1 MEQENE
7 IKKHMRFIIQDICDK
22 IGPRAPCSQKEAE
35 CANYIENELKK
46 YTEDTRIENF
56 YCHPGSY
63 KATFRI
69 PMLNLIISTIF
80 YWLYFFNP
88 NVWFLISSLIFVSTS
103 VIIIQFNLLRNIEL
117 IDPFFK
123 KKKSSNVLAKF
134 KPENKTKR
142 IIIIGGHHD
151 SNYEFK
157 ILKKSPIL
165 FGIFMAFSVIFNH
178 LMLGVFVLKIVLHI
192 KANYYLF
199 IQEIDLIFLI
209 ILSSISPIL
218 VYTAINIIS
227 NTPVMGADD
236 NLSAIAVLMSV
247 AQFLRNNKLKNIE
260 IWIVSHGC
268 EEWGDRGSK
277 RFSKKHYNELNR
289 HNALTIN
296 LDMIGGKGQLLK
308 LVTSESIFIVKHF
321 KELISELSKIC
332 EDLKI
337 PYLKGSIEAYTD
349 SMAYSQNKINA
360 CSIISMPKK
369 GFPTHYHTTNDTIEK
384 IDFNNLWNCYQI
396 LIEFIKKIDADK
408 ILI

>member
-7 IKKHMRFIIQDICDK
+7 TKKYMYFIIQDICEK
-22 IGPRAPCSQKEAE
+22 IGPRAPCSEEETE
-35 CANYIENELKK
+35 CVNYIENELKK
-46 YTEDTRIENF
+46 YTEDTKIENF

-69 PMLNLIISTIF
+69 PMLNLVISTIF
-80 YWLYFFNP
+80 YWIYFFYTNELL
-88 NVWFLISSLIFVSTS
+88 LISSLILVLLS
-103 VIIIQFNLLRNIEL
+103 VIIIQLNLFRNIEL
-117 IDPFFK
+117 IDPLFK
-123 KKKSSNVLAKF
+123 KKQSLNLLGKF
-134 KPENKTKR
+134 KPKNETKR
-142 IIIIGGHHD
+142 ILILGGHHD
-151 SNYEFK
+151 SNCEFT

-178 LMLGVFVLKIVLHI
+178 LMLGIFILKLILHVLS
-192 KANYYLF
+192 YFYLF
-199 IQEIDLIFLI
+199 LQEIDLILLVFL
-209 ILSSISPIL
+209 SVISPIL
-218 VYTAINIIS
+218 IYTAINVVS

-236 NLSAIAVLMSV
+236 NLSAIAVLMSI
-247 AQFLRNNKLKNIE
+247 AKFLQNNKLQNIE

-277 RFSKKHYNELNR
+277 RFSKKYYNHLNKY
-289 HNALTIN
+289 NAFVIN

-308 LVTSESIFIVKHF
+308 LVTSESMFIVKHC
-321 KELISELSKIC
+321 KELIFELANIF
-332 EDLKI
+332 ELLKI

-349 SMAYSQNKINA
+349 SMAYSQNKIKA
-360 CSIISMPKK
+360 CSIISMPKR

-396 LIEFIKKIDADK
+396 LIEFIKRIDADK